1 MPQRTRTGF
10 APAEAGWWP
19 GPLDRSAARRRR
31 RRADVVVLGAGL
43 SGLVAADRLAASG
56 ASVVVLEARPDR
68 VGGRLET
75 VELDGT
81 PADLGGCFVGAEH
94 TSLRVLI
101 GELGMRTFRAH
112 GRGNRVTCR
121 TGRFA
126 HGALTRRITTRAVE
140 RAVGG
145 FERTAAHTAL
155 EGRAL
160 DSWLARSSAWPP
172 ARDVVRDML
181 VNVLAAEP
189 SDVSLAHALHY
200 VRSGGGLAAMV
211 GTGHGAQQDLVE
223 GGAQALATRL
233 ADRLG
238 DAVELG
244 APVGRLETTS
254 T

>member
-10 APAEAGWWP
+10 APAKAGWWP
-19 GPLDRSAARRRR
+19 GPLDQGAARRRR
-31 RRADVVVLGAGL
+31 RRADVVVVGGGL
-43 SGLVAADRLAASG
+43 SGLV
-56 ASVVVLEARPDR
+56 
-68 VGGRLET
+68 
-75 VELDGT
+75 

-126 HGALTRRITTRAVE
+126 HGALTRRVTTRAVE

-145 FERTAAHTAL
+145 FDRTAAGTAL